1 MMYTVKVIGGKF
13 QQVCAQSAESAAK
26 RAAGGKRS
34 YNVWCEGN
42 GIYVVTKRAR
52 TGGELVV
59 ARVAVYK

>member
-1 MMYTVKVIGGKF
+1 MLYTVKILGGEL
-13 QQVCAQSAESAAK
+13 QVVRAKSAEGAAK
-26 RAAGGKRS
+26 RAVGAKRS